1 MSRQE
6 ETPVAAV
13 ETAVSASLVSPE
25 PRPVEE
31 EPAFVETGAVPPAEE
46 TPDAETELPEDVSVE
61 EEEEEETSPVAEPSE
76 EQPEEEASPEA
87 EGRVE
92 ETAAPTANEA
102 SLLWRKRKRLEG
114 RMRNLIRRRNKTSE
128 TTCIFALW
136 AASGVFYSSSSP
148 VPMHRISVIDH
159 SSRQLTTSVR
169 IYRKTV
175 KYNKY

>member
-1 MSRQE
+1 M
-6 ETPVAAV
+6 
-13 ETAVSASLVSPE
+13 
-25 PRPVEE
+25 EE
-31 EPAFVETGAVPPAEE
+31 EPAFAETGAVPLAEE
-46 TPDAETELPEDVSVE
+46 TPDAETELPEDVAV

-76 EQPEEEASPEA
+76 EQPEEEAAPEA

-102 SLLWRKRKRLEG
+102 SLLWRKRKRLEC
-114 RMRNLIRRRNKTSE
+114 RKPRFKMRNLIRRRNKTSE

-136 AASGVFYSSSSP
+136 GASGVFYSSSSP

-175 KYNKY
+175 KYNEY